1 MIIIMF
7 IFYLINLEK
16 YMLIKKKLKTVKIYK
31 ILIITFFINFTF
43 SYNVYANPTQIVK
56 NVICKESSIMKSYL
70 ENNQDEK
77 LAWLGVAQNGS
88 TITELYISKTTN
100 TWTILETDTNGLS
113 CATIGGKDS
122 KLIE

>member
-1 MIIIMF
+1 
-7 IFYLINLEK
+7 
-16 YMLIKKKLKTVKIYK
+16 MLIKEKLKRIKSYK
-31 ILIITFFINFTF
+31 ILFLMFFTNFYF

-70 ENNQDEK
+70 ENSQNEK

-100 TWTILETDTNGLS
+100 TWTILETDTKGIS

-122 KLIE
+122 RLIE

>member
-1 MIIIMF
+1 
-7 IFYLINLEK
+7 
-16 YMLIKKKLKTVKIYK
+16 MLIKDKLKRIKSYK
-31 ILIITFFINFTF
+31 ILFLMLFTNFYF

-70 ENNQDEK
+70 ENNQNEK

>member
-1 MIIIMF
+1 
-7 IFYLINLEK
+7 
-16 YMLIKKKLKTVKIYK
+16 MLIKKKLKTVKIYK
-31 ILIITFFINFTF
+31 MFIITLFINFTF
-43 SYNVYANPTQIVK
+43 SYYVYANPTQIVK

-70 ENNQDEK
+70 ENNQNEK

-88 TITELYISKTTN
+88 TITELYISKATN

>member
-1 MIIIMF
+1 
-7 IFYLINLEK
+7 
-16 YMLIKKKLKTVKIYK
+16 MLIKKKLKTVKIYK

-70 ENNQDEK
+70 ENNQNEK

>member
-1 MIIIMF
+1 
-7 IFYLINLEK
+7 
-16 YMLIKKKLKTVKIYK
+16 MLIKDKLKRIKSYK
-31 ILIITFFINFTF
+31 ILFLMLFTNFYF

-56 NVICKESSIMKSYL
+56 NVICKESSIMKNYL
-70 ENNQDEK
+70 ENSQSEK

-100 TWTILETDTNGLS
+100 TWTILETDTKGIS

-122 KLIE
+122 RLIE

>member
-1 MIIIMF
+1 
-7 IFYLINLEK
+7 
-16 YMLIKKKLKTVKIYK
+16 MLIKKKLKTVKIYK
-31 ILIITFFINFTF
+31 MLVITFFINFTF

>member
-1 MIIIMF
+1 
-7 IFYLINLEK
+7 
-16 YMLIKKKLKTVKIYK
+16 MLIKKKLKTVKIYK

>member
-1 MIIIMF
+1 
-7 IFYLINLEK
+7 
-16 YMLIKKKLKTVKIYK
+16 MLIKKKLKTVKIYK
-31 ILIITFFINFTF
+31 MFIITFFINFTF

>member
-1 MIIIMF
+1 
-7 IFYLINLEK
+7 
-16 YMLIKKKLKTVKIYK
+16 MLIKNKLKRIKSYK
-31 ILIITFFINFTF
+31 ILFLIFFTNFYF

-56 NVICKESSIMKSYL
+56 NVICKESSIMKNYL
-70 ENNQDEK
+70 ENSQNEK

-100 TWTILETDTNGLS
+100 TWTILETDTKGIS

-122 KLIE
+122 RLIE